1 MGESEFLKVFG
12 DMTVSDI
19 LIFILAVGYIV
30 PKLRQLYAWS
40 RKYWQKTEDREK
52 AIENAGKLDVIRKQ
66 TVQERSRMDER
77 ITAIEE
83 KLVTIIE
90 RLDKR
95 DKADKEKRLNKTY
108 SQIIQMFQ
116 FYTSEER
123 NPMQAWTA
131 MEADA
136 FWKIIRDYEDDGGD
150 GYVHTEIIPP
160 IRQLPTIEM
169 SDRDGIRKLMQS
181 RR

>member
-1 MGESEFLKVFG
+1 MGETEFLKVFG
-12 DMTVSDI
+12 RITVSDI
-19 LIFILAVGYIV
+19 LIWILAIGYLV
-30 PKLRQLYAWS
+30 PKIRQFYVWS
-40 RKYWQKTEDREK
+40 RKYWQKAEKREQ
-52 AIENAGKLDVIRKQ
+52 AISSAGKFDDFRHKADDAHGELQRQIKELQKAVDGIN
-66 TVQERSRMDER
+66 
-77 ITAIEE
+77 
-83 KLVTIIE
+83 E

-95 DKADKEKRLNKTY
+95 DKADQEKRLNKTY

-150 GYVHTEIIPP
+150 GYVHTEIVPP
-160 IRQLPTIEM
+160 MRQLLTIEM

>member
-1 MGESEFLKVFG
+1 MGESEFLQVFG
-12 DMTVSDI
+12 GITVSDI
-19 LIFILAVGYIV
+19 LIWILAIGYLV
-30 PKLRQLYAWS
+30 PKIRQFYGWS

-52 AIENAGKLDVIRKQ
+52 AIENAGQLDEYHQQSKDIRAELQ
-66 TVQERSRMDER
+66 RQ
-77 ITAIEE
+77 IEGLQ
-83 KLVTIIE
+83 KAVDGINE
-90 RLDKR
+90 RLDKK
-95 DKADKEKRLNKTY
+95 DKADQEKRLNKTY

-116 FYTSEER
+116 FYTSER

-150 GYVHTEIIPP
+150 GYVHTEIVPP
-160 IRQLPTIEM
+160 MRQLLTIEM

>member
-1 MGESEFLKVFG
+1 MGESEFLQVFG
-12 DMTVSDI
+12 DITVSDI
-19 LIFILAVGYIV
+19 MLWVLAIGVAGPHV
-30 PKLRQLYAWS
+30 KNGFNWLRRFFL
-40 RKYWQKTEDREK
+40 KTENNET
-52 AIENAGKLDVIRKQ
+52 ALSNAGKLPEWHQQSVDIRAELQ
-66 TVQERSRMDER
+66 RQ
-77 ITAIEE
+77 IEGLQ
-83 KLVTIIE
+83 KAVDGINE
-90 RLDKR
+90 RLDKK
-95 DKADKEKRLNKTY
+95 DKADQEKRLNKTY

-150 GYVHTEIIPP
+150 GYVHTEIVPP
-160 IRQLPTIEM
+160 MRQLLTIEM